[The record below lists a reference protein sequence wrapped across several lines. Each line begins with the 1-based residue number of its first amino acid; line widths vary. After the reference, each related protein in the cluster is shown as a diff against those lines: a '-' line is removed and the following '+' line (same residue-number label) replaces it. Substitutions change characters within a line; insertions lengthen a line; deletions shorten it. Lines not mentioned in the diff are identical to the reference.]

1 MAGGGAG
8 GTEVGRISIRVVPN
22 LDNFYRELKTKL
34 EAIEKQLRGNVPI
47 DIDLNAKGT
56 RAKMAA
62 LMAGLKAQAASGVNV
77 PVDVNNKGLGAAW
90 REFRAGLADFGRL
103 GKQAAQGIKSY
114 RDEVNRL
121 TLEQQRQRPLLN
133 HTYAWWRSNNVMA
146 RRGAQVLREFTDALR
161 TQQQWLRQQDRT
173 LTANQARW
181 KSWMMAIRDANV
193 NATNGFRRFQNSLR
207 ALRGRGSDGGDGGL
221 LNTVSRLNR
230 SFNSASENAKKFGDA
245 TSFLSKSPNLTWG
258 VVLGAIAALAAPAV
272 GLVAGLLAGLP
283 SLFAAAGAGAGVLA
297 LGMDGIEAA
306 AQKLMPAFESVKT
319 AVSSTFERGLGP
331 IFDNFAQKIPLL
343 QGGLQTVAQ
352 GMINMFQGVSN
363 ALTSNQ
369 GMQQLQNFLA
379 NTGGFFSQLQ
389 GPIQTATSS
398 FLTLAESGSQ
408 AFGYLSGSLGT
419 FATQFDGMVQ
429 RVTSSG
435 VFDSAMK
442 GLSQTLDG
450 ITGLFT
456 RLMESGLQAM
466 GQLGEPLNNFLTGFG
481 DLAVALMP
489 ALTSISGLI
498 GNVLGQLGT
507 SLAPIITALTP
518 AFTTLADTLG
528 AMLVPN
534 LQTLGQV
541 LTPVAELIG
550 TTLTTALQQIQPMI
564 PGLVQQFAQL
574 GSTVVTSLAPHI
586 PALATALGQMAGA
599 VLKLAPTLI
608 SQLVPAFI
616 QMIPSI
622 TQLLPHVVSLA
633 ESFARML
640 PTITPLISI
649 VFSLVA
655 AFAQAAATIGGVVL
669 GAISSLIGAIT
680 DVVAKISEWVASFAQ
695 GASDIA
701 AKAAELPGMVKSAL
715 GDLGS
720 FLVSSG
726 KALVQGFINGIKSM
740 VGAVADAARSVVQAA
755 RDFFPFSPAKK
766 GPFSGS
772 GWVDASGQSV
782 GEAFADGLAGTQG
795 KIVETARAIMQAA
808 KDVFGDAANIAFNFN
823 FGQMASQMAS
833 VASSA
838 GDLQRS
844 MSRTVSQSTGTGKI
858 DAETRQMLDQIAIR
872 KDELELERQRLQA
885 EKNALD
891 TKDKAGRAAL
901 QQRID
906 ELNVQKDQLELQRE
920 QLAYQSKYTD
930 SVTQTGEQY
939 DEMFNK
945 LTRMPYDFATAN
957 ANQFLS
963 DIGISGDGALSQALK
978 EGLKFG
984 EQFIFNVG
992 SMDEAVQG
1000 QQTIQNKKSLQF
1012 DRR

>member
-62 LMAGLKAQAASGVNV
+62 LMAGLKAQAAQGVDV

-103 GKQAAQGIKSY
+103 GKQAAQGVKSY

-133 HTYAWWRSNNVMA
+133 HTYAWWRSNNIMA
-146 RRGAQVLREFTDALR
+146 RRGATILRDFTDALR

-181 KSWMMAIRDANV
+181 KSWAMAIRDANV
-193 NATNGFRRFQNSLR
+193 NATNGFRRFRASLQ
-207 ALRGRGSDGGDGGL
+207 ALRGGGGGDDGDGF
-221 LNTVSRLNR
+221 SRIFGSLGRFGNEAEKAG
-230 SFNSASENAKKFGDA
+230 SQVEHVGKKFLGL
-245 TSFLSKSPNLTWG
+245 TRMGWLVTGVFL
-258 VVLGAIAALAAPAV
+258 AAAPAIA
-272 GLVAGLLAGLP
+272 LVSGLLAGLP
-283 SLFAAAGAGAGVLA
+283 SLIGAFGAGIGAVA
-297 LGMDGIEAA
+297 LGMDGIKAA
-306 AQKLMPAFESVKT
+306 AEVLMPAFEQMKT
-319 AVSSTFERGLGP
+319 AVSSTFQQALVPQFQQLLGLMPMIQTGM
-331 IFDNFAQKIPLL
+331 
-343 QGGLQTVAQ
+343 QGVAQ
-352 GMINMFQGVSN
+352 GMSSMFQGVTD
-363 ALTSNQ
+363 ALSKGAGPAQIEN
-369 GMQQLQNFLA
+369 LLA
-379 NTGGFFSQLQ
+379 NTKTFFEQLQ
-389 GPIQTATSS
+389 PAANQFTQS
-398 FLTLAESGSQ
+398 FLTLASSGSD
-408 AFGYLSGSLGT
+408 AFGYLSGSLNT
-419 FATQFDGMVQ
+419 FSTQFNDMVNRVSQNGVMDG
-429 RVTSSG
+429 
-435 VFDSAMK
+435 AMK

-450 ITGLFT
+450 VTNLFT

-466 GQLGEPLNNFLTGFG
+466 SQLGGPMNTFLTGIG

-489 ALTSISGLI
+489 ALTSLSGLF
-498 GNVLGQLGT
+498 GNVAGTLGT
-507 SLAPIITALTP
+507 ALAPIVTALTP

-528 AMLVPN
+528 SLLVPN
-534 LQTLGQV
+534 IQTLGNI
-541 LTPVAELIG
+541 LTPVATMIG

-564 PGLVQQFAQL
+564 PGLVESFAQL
-574 GSTVVTSLAPHI
+574 GSTLVSQLAPHI
-586 PALATALGQMAGA
+586 PALATAMGQMAGA
-599 VLKLAPTLI
+599 VIKLAPMLI

-616 QMIPSI
+616 DLIPSI

-633 ESFARML
+633 ESFARMM
-640 PTITPLISI
+640 PTIVPLVSI
-649 VFSLVA
+649 IFSLIA

-669 GAISSLIGAIT
+669 GAISSLIGVISE
-680 DVVAKISEWVASFAQ
+680 VVAKISEWVSSFAQ
-695 GASDIA
+695 GVSDIA

-823 FGQMASQMAS
+823 FGQMQSQMAS

-844 MSRTVSQSTGTGKI
+844 MSRTVSQSTGSGKI
-858 DAETRQMLDQIAIR
+858 DDETRQMLDQISIR

-906 ELNVQKDQLELQRE
+906 ELNIQKDQLELQRE
-920 QLAYQSKYTD
+920 QLSYQSKYTD
-930 SVTQTGEQY
+930 SVAQTGAQY

>member
-34 EAIEKQLRGNVPI
+34 EAIEKTLRGNVPI
-47 DIDLNAKGT
+47 DIDLDAKGT

-62 LMAGLKAQAASGVNV
+62 LMAGLKAQAAAGVDV
-77 PVDVNNKGLGAAW
+77 PVDVNNKGLGVAW

-103 GKQAAQGIKSY
+103 GKQAAQGVKAY

-146 RRGAQVLREFTDALR
+146 RRGAQVLRDFTDALR

-173 LTANQARW
+173 LSANQARW

-193 NATNGFRRFQNSLR
+193 HATNGFRRFQNAIR
-207 ALRGRGSDGGDGGL
+207 ALRSGGGDDGDGFARVFGSL
-221 LNTVSRLNR
+221 GRFGDEAEKAGSQV
-230 SFNSASENAKKFGDA
+230 EHVGKKFLGL
-245 TSFLSKSPNLTWG
+245 TRMGWLVTGVFL
-258 VVLGAIAALAAPAV
+258 AAAPAIS
-272 GLVAGLLAGLP
+272 LVAGLLAGLP
-283 SLFAAAGAGAGVLA
+283 SLIGAFGAGVGVVA

-306 AQKLMPAFESVKT
+306 AQRLMPAFDAVKA
-319 AVSSTFERGLGP
+319 AVSSTFEQGLGP

-363 ALTSNQ
+363 ALTSNA
-369 GMQQLQNFLA
+369 GIQQIQNILA
-379 NTGGFFSQLQ
+379 NTAGFFSQLQ

-398 FLTLAESGSQ
+398 FLTLAEAGSQ
-408 AFGYLSGSLGT
+408 SFGYLSGSLGT
-419 FATQFDGMVQ
+419 FATQFDQMVQ

-435 VFDSAMK
+435 VFDGAMK

-450 ITGLFT
+450 VTNLFT

-466 GQLGEPLNNFLTGFG
+466 GQLGGPLNTFLTGIG

-489 ALTSISGLI
+489 ALTSLSGLF
-498 GNVLGQLGT
+498 GNVVGQLGT
-507 SLAPIITALTP
+507 SLAPIVTALTP

-528 AMLVPN
+528 QLLVPN
-534 LQTLGQV
+534 IQTLGQI
-541 LTPVAELIG
+541 LTPVATMIG
-550 TTLTTALQQIQPMI
+550 TTLTTALQQIQPLI
-564 PGLVQQFAQL
+564 PGLVQSFAQL
-574 GSTVVTSLAPHI
+574 GQTVVAQLAPHI
-586 PALATALGQMAGA
+586 PALATAMGQMAGA
-599 VLKLAPTLI
+599 VIQLAPMLI

-616 QMIPSI
+616 QLIPSI

-633 ESFARML
+633 ESFARMM
-640 PTITPLISI
+640 PTIVPLVSI
-649 VFSLVA
+649 IFSLIA

-669 GAISSLIGAIT
+669 GAISSLVGAIAE
-680 DVVAKISEWVASFAQ
+680 VVAKISEWVSSFASGCQ
-695 GASDIA
+695 DIA

-823 FGQMASQMAS
+823 FGQMASQMQS
-833 VASSA
+833 VATSA

-844 MSRTVSQSTGTGKI
+844 MSRTVSQSTGSGKL
-858 DAETRQMLDQIAIR
+858 DAETRAMLDQISIR

-891 TKDKAGRAAL
+891 SKDKAGRQAL

-906 ELNVQKDQLELQRE
+906 ELSIQKDQLELQRE
-920 QLAYQSKYTD
+920 QLSYQGKYSE
-930 SVTQTGEQY
+930 SVGETANQY

-945 LTRMPYDFATAN
+945 MLKMPYDFATAN
-957 ANQFLS
+957 ATQFLS

-992 SMDEAVQG
+992 SMDEAIQG

>member
-22 LDNFYRELKTKL
+22 LDNFYRELKAKL

-62 LMAGLKAQAASGVNV
+62 LLASLQAQAAGGVNV

-103 GKQAAQGIKSY
+103 GKQAAQGVKSY

-146 RRGAQVLREFTDALR
+146 RRGAQVLRDFTDALR

-181 KSWMMAIRDANV
+181 KSWAMAIRDANV
-193 NATNGFRRFQNSLR
+193 HATNGFRRFRASLQ
-207 ALRGRGSDGGDGGL
+207 ALRGGGGGDDGDGF
-221 LNTVSRLNR
+221 SRLFGSLGR
-230 SFNSASENAKKFGDA
+230 FGKEAEKAGGQVEHVGKKFLSLTRMGWLV
-245 TSFLSKSPNLTWG
+245 TGVFL
-258 VVLGAIAALAAPAV
+258 AAAPAIS
-272 GLVAGLLAGLP
+272 LVAGLLAGLP
-283 SLFAAAGAGAGVLA
+283 SLIGAFGAGIGVIA
-297 LGMDGIEAA
+297 LGMDGIQAA
-306 AQKLMPAFESVKT
+306 AQRLMPAFDSVKA
-319 AVSSTFERGLGP
+319 AVSSTFEQGLGP

-343 QGGLQTVAQ
+343 QGGLQSVAQ
-352 GMINMFQGVSN
+352 GMVNMFQGISN
-363 ALTSNQ
+363 ALTSNT
-369 GMQQLQNFLA
+369 GMQQLQNILA
-379 NTGGFFSQLQ
+379 NTAGFFSQLQ
-389 GPIQTATSS
+389 GPIQTATQS
-398 FLTLAESGSQ
+398 FLTLADHGSQ

-419 FATQFDGMVQ
+419 FATQFDQMVQ

-435 VFDSAMK
+435 VFDGAMK

-450 ITGLFT
+450 VTNLFT

-466 GQLGEPLNNFLTGFG
+466 GQLGGPLNTFLTGIG

-489 ALTSISGLI
+489 ALTSLSGLV

-507 SLAPIITALTP
+507 SLAPIVTALTP

-528 AMLVPN
+528 QLLVPN
-534 LQTLGQV
+534 IATLGQI
-541 LTPVAELIG
+541 LTPVATMIG
-550 TTLTTALQQIQPMI
+550 TTLTTALQQIQPLI
-564 PGLVQQFAQL
+564 PGLVQSFAQL
-574 GSTVVTSLAPHI
+574 GQTVVAQLAPHI
-586 PALATALGQMAGA
+586 PALATAMGQMAGA
-599 VLKLAPTLI
+599 VIQLAPMLI

-616 QMIPSI
+616 QLIPSV
-622 TQLLPHVVSLA
+622 TQLMPHIVSLA
-633 ESFARML
+633 ESFARMM
-640 PTITPLISI
+640 PTIVPLVSI
-649 VFSLVA
+649 IFSLIA

-669 GAISSLIGAIT
+669 GAISSLIGAISE
-680 DVVAKISEWVASFAQ
+680 VVAKISEWVSSFAQ

-823 FGQMASQMAS
+823 FGQMASQMQS
-833 VASSA
+833 VATSA

-844 MSRTVSQSTGTGKI
+844 MSRTVSQSTGSGKL

-906 ELNVQKDQLELQRE
+906 ELNIQKDQLELQRE

-939 DEMFNK
+939 DEIFNK